1 MKKFFVCVGGLFL
14 SFSLYAQQVK
24 HPALLFTKAR
34 VEAAKSR
41 MESDTCMARCWED
54 IRKVADGAL
63 KGNNFRRA
71 DYLSLAYL
79 MTGDRRYADRLKS
92 ILQSLTSAKTWG
104 SEEMLSRKPVWR
116 SDLGLS
122 HKCLMSAL
130 AYDAIYETL
139 SG

>member
-1 MKKFFVCVGGLFL
+1 MRKFLVCAGGVVL
-14 SFSLYAQQVK
+14 SLSLYAQRMQ

-41 MESDTCMARCWED
+41 MESDTCMARCWSD
-54 IRKVADGAL
+54 IRKVADESL

-79 MTGDRRYADRLKS
+79 MTGDQRYADCLKT

-122 HKCLMSAL
+122 HKCHIGIQRRL
-130 AYDAIYETL
+130 A
-139 SG
+139 